1 MQSLLDL
8 LGSIF
13 FGGAMLSII
22 LSANDIANENQS
34 VYNGDLLVQEML
46 VQTAYLVE
54 GEFRNM
60 GVGVPDNGQ
69 IVLAADTSAISFL
82 YDTDRNGTPDTVVYT
97 MGTTADMAGTQNP
110 NDRPLFRRV
119 NTGNRARVGVVTTF
133 RLRYLARTGEV
144 LATPVAAN
152 RLSEVHSVEIT
163 MEVQNP
169 YAVISS
175 GGKIAGSV
183 DNALYSNTLWQQTR
197 LASQNSRR

>member
-1 MQSLLDL
+1 MQSLIDF

-69 IVLAADTSAISFL
+69 IVLAADTSRISFL
-82 YDTDRNGTPDTVVYT
+82 SDIDRNGTPDTITYS
-97 MGTTADMAGTQNP
+97 MGGVAQMSGTQNP
-110 NDRPLFRRV
+110 HDRPLFRQV
-119 NTGNRARVGVVTTF
+119 NGATAARVGVVTTF
-133 RLRYLARTGEV
+133 NLLYRSRTGDV
-144 LATPVAAN
+144 LATPVPLH

-175 GGKIAGSV
+175 GGRIAGSP

>member
-60 GVGVPDNGQ
+60 GVGVADNGQ

-82 YDTDRNGTPDTVVYT
+82 YDTDRNGTPDTVTYT

-110 NDRPLFRRV
+110 DDRPLSRRV
-119 NTGNRARVGVVTTF
+119 NSGTTARIGVVTTF
-133 RLRYLARTGEV
+133 QLRYLTRTGEV
-144 LATPVAAN
+144 LPTPVASH

-169 YAVISS
+169 YAVLSS
-175 GGKIAGSV
+175 GGEVVGTT

>member
-1 MQSLLDL
+1 MQSLIDF

-22 LSANDIANENQS
+22 LSAHDIASENQS

-69 IVLAADTSAISFL
+69 IVFHADTSAITFL
-82 YDTDRNGTPDTVVYT
+82 YDLDRNGVPDTVAYA
-97 MGTTADMAGTQNP
+97 MGTTADLSGTQNP
-110 NDRPLFRRV
+110 NDRPLSRRV
-119 NTGNRARVGVVTTF
+119 NGGTSAHVGVVTAF
-133 RLRYLARTGEV
+133 NLRYISRTGEV
-144 LATPVAAN
+144 LATPVAAHQLN
-152 RLSEVHSVEIT
+152 EVHSVEIT

-169 YAVISS
+169 YAVLSS
-175 GGKIAGSV
+175 GGDIAGSV
-183 DNALYSNTLWQQTR
+183 DNALYSSSLWQQTR

>member
-1 MQSLLDL
+1 MQSLFDL

-22 LSANDIANENQS
+22 LGANDIANENQS

-82 YDTDRNGTPDTVVYT
+82 YDTDRNGTPDTVAYT
-97 MGTTADMAGTQNP
+97 MGTTSDMAGTQNP
-110 NDRPLFRRV
+110 IDRPLFRRV
-119 NTGNRARVGVVTTF
+119 NGGTNARVGVVTTF
-133 RLRYLARTGEV
+133 NLRYLTRTGEV
-144 LATPVAAN
+144 LARPVAAG

>member
-1 MQSLLDL
+1 MQSLIDFM
-8 LGSIF
+8 GSIF

-22 LSANDIANENQS
+22 LSAHDIANENQS

-46 VQTAYLVE
+46 VQTSYLVE

-60 GVGVPDNGQ
+60 GVGVPDDGQ
-69 IVLAADTSAISFL
+69 IVFAADTSAISFL
-82 YDTDRNGTPDTVVYT
+82 YDIDRNGVPDTIAYT

-110 NDRPLFRRV
+110 RDRPLFRRV
-119 NTGNRARVGVVTTF
+119 NGGTSARVGVVTTF
-133 RLRYLARTGEV
+133 HLRYLTRTGD
-144 LATPVAAN
+144 LMATPVPAGS
-152 RLSEVHSVEIT
+152 LSEVHSVEIT

-169 YAVISS
+169 YAVLSS
-175 GGKIAGSV
+175 GGEVAGTT

>member
-82 YDTDRNGTPDTVVYT
+82 YDTDRNGTPDTVTYT
-97 MGTTADMAGTQNP
+97 MGTTDDMAGTQNP
-110 NDRPLFRRV
+110 DDRPLSRRV
-119 NTGNRARVGVVTTF
+119 NSGTTARVGVVTTF
-133 RLRYLARTGEV
+133 QLRYLTRTGEV
-144 LATPVAAN
+144 LSTPVSSH

-169 YAVISS
+169 YAMKRSTKQIMP
-175 GGKIAGSV
+175 GER
-183 DNALYSNTLWQQTR
+183 DALYSSSLWQQTR
-197 LASQNSRR
+197 LASQNNRR

>member
-1 MQSLLDL
+1 MQSLMDL
-8 LGSIF
+8 LGSMF

-22 LSANDIANENQS
+22 LSANDIASENQS
-34 VYNGDLLVQEML
+34 VYNGDMLVQEML

-69 IVLAADTSAISFL
+69 IVTVADTSSITFL
-82 YDTDRNGTPDTVVYT
+82 YDLDRNGTPDTIAYT
-97 MGTTADMAGTQNP
+97 LGTIAEMGGTQNP
-110 NDRPLFRRV
+110 IDRPLFRRV
-119 NTGNRARVGVVTTF
+119 NGGAAARVGVVTTF
-133 RLRYLARTGEV
+133 NLRFLNRTGN
-144 LATPVAAN
+144 LLPTPVAAN

-175 GGKIAGSV
+175 GGKVEGSV

-197 LASQNSRR
+197 LASMNSRR

>member
-1 MQSLLDL
+1 MQSLIDY
-8 LGSIF
+8 LGSMF

-22 LSANDIANENQS
+22 LSANDIASENQS

-69 IVLAADTSAISFL
+69 IVLQADTSSMRFL
-82 YDTDRNGTPDTVVYT
+82 YDIDRNGTPDSISYS
-97 MGTTADMAGTQNP
+97 MGTTADMSGTQNP
-110 NDRPLFRRV
+110 RDRPLFRSV
-119 NTGNRARVGVVTTF
+119 NGGTPARVGVVTTF
-133 RLRYLARTGEV
+133 HLRYLTRTADV
-144 LATPVAAN
+144 LPTPVPAN

-175 GGKIAGSV
+175 GGTIAGSA

>member
-1 MQSLLDL
+1 MQSLIDF

-60 GVGVPDNGQ
+60 GVGVPDNEQ
-69 IVLAADTSAISFL
+69 IVLAADTSAIRFL
-82 YDTDRNGTPDTVVYT
+82 YDIDRNGTPDTVTYS
-97 MGTTADMAGTQNP
+97 MGTVADMPGTQNP
-110 NDRPLFRRV
+110 KDRPLFRRV
-119 NTGNRARVGVVTTF
+119 NNSTAARVGVVTTF
-133 RLRYLARTGEV
+133 NLLYRSRTGEI
-144 LATPVAAN
+144 LPTPVPSH

-175 GGKIAGSV
+175 GGEIAGSV

>member
-1 MQSLLDL
+1 MQSLIDF

-22 LSANDIANENQS
+22 LSAHDIASENQS

-60 GVGVPDNGQ
+60 GVGVADNGQ
-69 IVLAADTSAISFL
+69 IVLLADTSSIQFL
-82 YDTDRNGTPDTVVYT
+82 YDIDRNGAPDTVAYT
-97 MGTTADMAGTQNP
+97 LGTVADMSGTQNP
-110 NDRPLFRRV
+110 ADRPLFRRI
-119 NTGNRARVGVVTTF
+119 NSGSAARVGVVTTF
-133 RLRYLARTGEV
+133 HLRYLTRTAEV
-144 LATPVAAN
+144 LPTPVPGS

-175 GGKIAGSV
+175 GGEIAGSV

>member
-1 MQSLLDL
+1 MQSLIDL

-69 IVLAADTSAISFL
+69 IVLGADTSSIRFL
-82 YDTDRNGTPDTVVYT
+82 YDVDRNGTPDTISYS
-97 MGTTADMAGTQNP
+97 MGTVADMAGTQNP
-110 NDRPLFRRV
+110 RDRPLFRRI
-119 NTGNRARVGVVTTF
+119 NAGTSARVGVVTAF
-133 RLRYLARTGEV
+133 YLRYLTRTAD
-144 LATPVAAN
+144 LLPTPVPLS
-152 RLSEVHSVEIT
+152 RLSEVYSVEIT

-175 GGKIAGSV
+175 GGKIAGST

>member
-22 LSANDIANENQS
+22 LSANDIASENQS

-69 IVLAADTSAISFL
+69 IVLHADTSSITFL
-82 YDTDRNGTPDTVVYT
+82 YDTDRNGTADTVAYRI
-97 MGTTADMAGTQNP
+97 GTVADMAGTQNP
-110 NDRPLFRRV
+110 LDRPLFRRV
-119 NTGNRARVGVVTTF
+119 NGSTSARVGVVTTF
-133 RLRYLARTGEV
+133 HLRYLTRTGDI
-144 LATPVAAN
+144 LPTPVPAH

-169 YAVISS
+169 YAVTSS
-175 GGKIAGSV
+175 GGEIAGSV

>member
-1 MQSLLDL
+1 MQSILDL

-22 LSANDIANENQS
+22 LGANDIASENQS

-169 YAVISS
+169 YAILRDAGMVRPGERAAMYSS
-175 GGKIAGSV
+175 S
-183 DNALYSNTLWQQTR
+183 LWQQTR
-197 LASQNSRR
+197 LASQNFRR